1 MLGRVRG
8 IYAPHFLPLTL
19 ANTSPHRVYN
29 SVETGSI
36 YLTYFYL
43 AAAGGM
49 AVLVRPC
56 WLGLWLIRIGRTLL
70 FGRHSHFRKV
80 LAAKRQCV
88 AHDFFGTLIFTG
100 A

>member
-1 MLGRVRG
+1 MSYILPIGSGGRHG
-8 IYAPHFLPLTL
+8 
-19 ANTSPHRVYN
+19 
-29 SVETGSI
+29 GSR
-36 YLTYFYL
+36 
-43 AAAGGM
+43 AAL
-49 AVLVRPC
+49 LVGFSADSH
-56 WLGLWLIRIGRTLL
+56 WQDML